1 MPKPLWIIPVGIV
14 ELAAD
19 DTASAVRQTAVGI
32 GAAAMGVFY

>member
-19 DTASAVRQTAVGI
+19 DTASVILQTPVGI
-32 GAAAMGVFY
+32 NAVAMGIFY